1 MLKRTPLRRV
11 SLNKNK
17 PKMVLPTP
25 APTPL
30 KLSKSK
36 GAGVASGKKNTKTLE
51 INESFQKA
59 LDVMEHGTS
68 SVFVTGRAGTGKST
82 LLEYFREHTKKK
94 IVVLAPTGVA
104 ALNVRGQTIHSFF
117 HFKPGITPATVKRR
131 VDKEQKN
138 IYEELHAIIIDEISM
153 VRADLLDCVD
163 RALRLNRDRKNEP
176 FGGVQMIF
184 IGDLYQLP
192 PVVGREEEE
201 MINEYYGSPYF
212 FSARA
217 LLDVEFETVELEKI
231 YRQKDIS
238 FIKILNAIRDNSV
251 NFQELDELN
260 KRHVSGYK
268 HKTGDFSIYLAP
280 TNRKVAEINEIELKR
295 LTGTEFSYK
304 AKTDGDFQDNQFPTE
319 GKLRLKVGAQ
329 VMMLNND
336 VRGRWVNGSIGK
348 IVSRAQDFNGDIL
361 GVQLN
366 DGELVKVEPFT
377 WEIFQF
383 YVNDSN
389 QIVPEAVGSFRQ
401 YPLKLAWAVTIHKSQ
416 GKTFEKV
423 VLDIDTGTFA
433 HGQTYVALSRCT
445 SLEGLTLAKKIEK
458 RHIIMDRRV
467 VEFMRNGGLEVNR
480 KNHLF

>member
-11 SLNKNK
+11 SLHKNQK
-17 PKMVLPTP
+17 KMVIPT
-25 APTPL
+25 T
-30 KLSKSK
+30 
-36 GAGVASGKKNTKTLE
+36 VTKTSALCSAKATQGKEKKFDVE
-51 INESFQKA
+51 INDSFQKA
-59 LDVMEHGTS
+59 LDVMEHGTK

-117 HFKPGITPATVKRR
+117 KFKPGVTPATVKRR

-138 IYEELHAIIIDEISM
+138 IYEELHSIVIDEISM

-163 RALRLNRDRKNEP
+163 RALRLNRNRPAEP

-192 PVVGREEEE
+192 PVVGRDEEE

-212 FSARA
+212 FSAES
-217 LLDVEFETVELEKI
+217 LSEVEFDTVELEKI
-231 YRQKDIS
+231 YRQKDES
-238 FIKILNAIRDNSV
+238 FIRILNAVRDNSIDY
-251 NFQELDELN
+251 LDLADLN
-260 KRHVSGYK
+260 ARHVPGYK
-268 HKTGDFSIYLAP
+268 HKPGGDFSVYLAP
-280 TNRKVAEINEIELKR
+280 TNRKVAEINEAELKR
-295 LTGTEFSYK
+295 LVGTEFVYK
-304 AKTDGDFQDNQFPTE
+304 AKTDGDFQENQFPTE

-336 VRGRWVNGSIGK
+336 IRGRWVNGSIGK
-348 IVSRAQDFNGDIL
+348 IVTRTKDFNGDIL
-361 GVQLN
+361 EVKLN
-366 DGELVKVEPFT
+366 DGGLVMVEPFT
-377 WEIFQF
+377 WEIYQF
-383 YVNDSN
+383 YVNDSG
-389 QIVPEAVGSFRQ
+389 QIAPEAVGSFKQ

-458 RHIIMDRRV
+458 RHIIMDRRI
-467 VEFMRNGGLEVNR
+467 VEFMKNGGLDVNR
-480 KNHLF
+480 RNRLFE

>member
-11 SLNKNK
+11 SLHKNV
-17 PKMVLPTP
+17 PKMYIPKTIE
-25 APTPL
+25 
-30 KLSKSK
+30 KK
-36 GAGVASGKKNTKTLE
+36 VASKNAPKKKTNID

-59 LDVMEHGTS
+59 LDVMEHGTK

-117 HFKPGITPATVKRR
+117 HFKPGVTPSTVKRR

-138 IYEELHAIIIDEISM
+138 IYEELHSIIIDEISM

-163 RALRLNRDRKNEP
+163 RALRLNRNRPAEP

-192 PVVGREEEE
+192 PVVSSDEEE

-212 FSARA
+212 FSAQS
-217 LLDVEFETVELEKI
+217 LEDVEFETVELEKI

-238 FIKILNAIRDNSV
+238 FIKILNAVRDNSIGLSDL
-251 NFQELDELN
+251 EKLN
-260 KRHVSGYK
+260 ARHVPGYK
-268 HKTGDFSIYLAP
+268 HKTGDFSVYLAP
-280 TNRKVAEINEIELKR
+280 TNRKVAEINEIELNR
-295 LTGTEFSYK
+295 LAGTEFTYK
-304 AKTDGDFQDNQFPTE
+304 AKTDGDFQENQSPTE
-319 GKLRLKVGAQ
+319 SKLRLKLGAQ

-348 IVSRAQDFNGDIL
+348 IVSRDKDFNGDIL
-361 GVQLN
+361 GVELN
-366 DGELVKVEPFT
+366 EGGVVQVEPFT
-377 WEIFQF
+377 WEIYNFF
-383 YVNDSN
+383 VNDSG
-389 QIVPEAVGSFRQ
+389 QITPEAVGSFRQ

-467 VEFMRNGGLEVNR
+467 VEFMRNGGLDVNR
-480 KNHLF
+480 RNHLF

>member
-11 SLNKNK
+11 SLHKNQ
-17 PKMVLPTP
+17 PS
-25 APTPL
+25 ASL
-30 KLSKSK
+30 K
-36 GAGVASGKKNTKTLE
+36 ATQGKKNDIKPNASSKKNFNVE
-51 INESFQKA
+51 INDSFQKA
-59 LDVMEHGTS
+59 LDVMEHGTK

-117 HFKPGITPATVKRR
+117 KFKPGITPATVKRR
-131 VDKEQKN
+131 ADKEQKN
-138 IYEELHAIIIDEISM
+138 IYEELHAIVIDEISM

-163 RALRLNRDRKNEP
+163 RALRLNRDRKAEP

-201 MINEYYGSPYF
+201 MMNEYYGSPYF
-212 FSARA
+212 FSARSLA
-217 LLDVEFETVELEKI
+217 DVEFETVELEKI
-231 YRQKDIS
+231 YRQKDLS
-238 FIKILNAIRDNSV
+238 FIKILNAVRDNSIG
-251 NFQELDELN
+251 FRELEDLN
-260 KRHVSGYK
+260 ARHIPGYK
-268 HKTGDFSIYLAP
+268 HKPGSDFSVYLAP
-280 TNRKVAEINEIELKR
+280 TNRKVAEINEAELKR
-295 LTGTEFSYK
+295 LAGTEFSYK
-304 AKTDGDFQDNQFPTE
+304 AKTDGDFQENQFPTE

-329 VMMLNND
+329 IMMLNND
-336 VRGRWVNGSIGK
+336 IRGRWVNGSIGK
-348 IVSRAQDFNGDIL
+348 IVSRTKDFNGDIL
-361 GVQLN
+361 EVKLN
-366 DGELVKVEPFT
+366 DGDLVQVEPFT
-377 WEIFQF
+377 WEIYQF
-383 YVNDSN
+383 YVNDSA

-458 RHIIMDRRV
+458 RHIIMDRRI
-467 VEFMRNGGLEVNR
+467 VEFMRGGGLDVNR
-480 KNHLF
+480 KTRLFEVYD

>member
-11 SLNKNK
+11 SLHKNQ
-17 PKMVLPTP
+17 PKISLPP
-25 APTPL
+25 AV
-30 KLSKSK
+30 KKRDSSKSLPK
-36 GAGVASGKKNTKTLE
+36 RNFNVE
-51 INESFQKA
+51 INDSFQKA
-59 LDVMEHGTS
+59 LDAMEHGTR

-117 HFKPGITPATVKRR
+117 KFKPGITPATVKRR

-138 IYEELHAIIIDEISM
+138 IYEELHAIVIDEISM

-163 RALRLNRDRKNEP
+163 RALRLNRDRKAEP

-201 MINEYYGSPYF
+201 MINDYYGSPYF
-212 FSARA
+212 FSARS
-217 LLDVEFETVELEKI
+217 LSDVEFETVELEKI

-238 FIKILNAIRDNSV
+238 FIRILNAVRDNSIGIK
-251 NFQELDELN
+251 ELN
-260 KRHVSGYK
+260 DLNARHVPGYVHRQGK
-268 HKTGDFSIYLAP
+268 DFSVYLAP
-280 TNRKVAEINEIELKR
+280 TNRKVAEINNAELKR
-295 LTGTEFSYK
+295 LAGTEFVYK
-304 AKTDGDFQDNQFPTE
+304 AKTDGDFQENQFPTE
-319 GKLRLKVGAQ
+319 GKLSLKIGAQ

-348 IVSRAQDFNGDIL
+348 IVSRTKDFNGDIL

-366 DGELVKVEPFT
+366 DGELVQVEPFT

-383 YVNDSN
+383 YVNDDN
-389 QIVPEAVGSFRQ
+389 QIVPEAVGSFKQ

-458 RHIIMDRRV
+458 RHIIMDRRIV
-467 VEFMRNGGLEVNR
+467 DFMRNGGLDVNR

>member
-1 MLKRTPLRRV
+1 MYLPEMEIKTP
-11 SLNKNK
+11 S
-17 PKMVLPTP
+17 
-25 APTPL
+25 PL
-30 KLSKSK
+30 KLRKASEVKTKASATKK
-36 GAGVASGKKNTKTLE
+36 GTKPIE
-51 INESFQKA
+51 INESFEKA
-59 LDVMEHGTS
+59 MDAMEHGTK

-82 LLEYFREHTKKK
+82 LLEHFREHTKKK

-131 VDKEQKN
+131 VDKEDKN
-138 IYEELHAIIIDEISM
+138 IYEELHSIVIDEISM

-163 RALRLNRDRKNEP
+163 RALRLNRNRMAEP

-192 PVVGREEEE
+192 PVVGNEEEE
-201 MINEYYGSPYF
+201 MINEFYGSPYF

-217 LLDVEFETVELEKI
+217 LADVEFETVELEKI
-231 YRQKDIS
+231 YRQKDVS
-238 FIKILNAIRDNSV
+238 FIKILNAVRDNSV
-251 NFQELDELN
+251 GPMELSELN
-260 KRHVSGYK
+260 KRYIAGYK
-268 HKTGDFSIYLAP
+268 HKAGDFSVYLAP

-295 LTGTEFSYK
+295 LPGTEFAYK
-304 AKTDGDFQDNQFPTE
+304 AKTDGDFETSHFPTD
-319 GKLRLKVGAQ
+319 GKLSLKIGAQ

-348 IVSRAQDFNGDIL
+348 ITARTKDFNGDIL

-366 DGELVKVEPFT
+366 EGGLVQVEPFT

-383 YVNDSN
+383 FVNDSG
-389 QIVPEAVGSFRQ
+389 QIAPESVGSFRQ

-423 VLDIDTGTFA
+423 VLDIDRGTFA

-445 SLEGLTLAKKIEK
+445 SMEGLTLAKRIEK
-458 RHIIMDRRV
+458 QHIIMDRRI
-467 VEFMRNGGLEVNR
+467 VEFMRGGGLDTYR
-480 KNHLF
+480 KKHLF

>member
-1 MLKRTPLRRV
+1 MTKKKL
-11 SLNKNK
+11 
-17 PKMVLPTP
+17 PKIIKDIDL
-25 APTPL
+25 
-30 KLSKSK
+30 
-36 GAGVASGKKNTKTLE
+36 
-51 INESFQKA
+51 NESFEKA
-59 LDVMEHGTS
+59 LDVMEHGTK

-117 HFKPGITPATVKRR
+117 KFKPGVTPATVKRR
-131 VDKEQKN
+131 TDKEQKN
-138 IYEELHAIIIDEISM
+138 IYEELHAIVIDEISM

-163 RALRLNRDRKNEP
+163 RALRLNRNRKAEP

-212 FSARA
+212 FSAAA
-217 LLDVEFETVELEKI
+217 LSDVEFETVELQKI
-231 YRQKDIS
+231 YRQKDLS
-238 FIKILNAIRDNSV
+238 FIKILNAVRDNSIGIK
-251 NFQELDELN
+251 ELN
-260 KRHVSGYK
+260 ELNARHIPAYK
-268 HKTGDFSIYLAP
+268 HKAGSEDFSIYLAP
-280 TNRKVAEINEIELKR
+280 TNRKVAEINDAELKR
-295 LTGTEFSYK
+295 LIGTEFTYK
-304 AKTDGDFQDNQFPTE
+304 AKTDGDFQENQFPTE
-319 GKLRLKVGAQ
+319 GKLRLKIGAQ

-336 VRGRWVNGSIGK
+336 IRGRWVNGSIGK
-348 IVSRAQDFNGDIL
+348 VVSRTKDFNGDIL

-366 DGELVKVEPFT
+366 DGELVVVEPFT
-377 WEIFQF
+377 WEIYQF
-383 YVNDSN
+383 YVNDAG
-389 QIVPEAVGSFRQ
+389 QIAPEAVGSFRQ

-416 GKTFEKV
+416 GKTFQKV

-458 RHIIMDRRV
+458 HHIITDQRI
-467 VEFMRNGGLEVNR
+467 VEFMRGGGLDVNR
-480 KNHLF
+480 KNRLFG